1 MPMARNRPFIRVAAA
16 TAAARVPPPVDHREG
31 CELRGAGEDER
42 GGRHRL
48 ERRENPAWRATTPK
62 DIDRTKPT
70 VA

>member
-16 TAAARVPPPVDHREG
+16 MAADRVPPPTTTDSAANCAEP
-31 CELRGAGEDER
+31 AKTNAEDATAWR
-42 GGRHRL
+42 A
-48 ERRENPAWRATTPK
+48 ENPAWRATTPK